1 MRDEILCARPDRVST
16 NLDELHFINHP
27 EWRGARR

>member
-1 MRDEILCARPDRVST
+1 MRDETRSARPGGVAT